1 MKTLPLTVLVHEG
14 PIARAYL
21 VTLRQSG
28 FRPERIVLMIY
39 CDDLVSRKPIG
50 RWLPHTWR
58 LAYAER
64 LHNQRLNYWPRRL
77 RKEHPHLFEKM
88 TTTIAKAFDLSA
100 ETFDEILTFS
110 NYGVYA
116 ETVER
121 VMVKG
126 LADPTLAEF
135 LSRFAPTAVLYTG
148 GGIIP
153 ASLLSVPGLRFLH
166 IHPGRL
172 PYVRGADGL
181 LWSTL
186 VRGKPGA
193 SCFYMAPGIDTGGI
207 VQAAEFSPLEFPLP
221 ANGRPDDPA
230 LYRAI
235 FSYYDPMLRA
245 AMLLRVFRIG
255 DNPMNLPN
263 QPQYLD
269 QGITYHFM
277 NPVLRRAAL
286 RALFPERS

>member
-1 MKTLPLTVLVHEG
+1 
-14 PIARAYL
+14 
-21 VTLRQSG
+21 
-28 FRPERIVLMIY
+28 
-39 CDDLVSRKPIG
+39 
-50 RWLPHTWR
+50 
-58 LAYAER
+58 
-64 LHNQRLNYWPRRL
+64 
-77 RKEHPHLFEKM
+77 M
-88 TTTIAKAFDLSA
+88 TSTIAKAFDLSA

-255 DNPMNLPN
+255 DNPMNLASEAQ
-263 QPQYLD
+263 QPQ
-269 QGITYHFM
+269 QGLTYHFM
-277 NPVLRRAAL
+277 GPVLRRVAL
-286 RALFPERS
+286 EVIFPCE